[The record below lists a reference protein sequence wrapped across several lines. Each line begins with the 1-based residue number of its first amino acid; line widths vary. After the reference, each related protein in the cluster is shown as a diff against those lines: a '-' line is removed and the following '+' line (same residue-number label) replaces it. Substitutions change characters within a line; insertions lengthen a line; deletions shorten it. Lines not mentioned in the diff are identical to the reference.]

1 MTEANKKEPS
11 PRRDGSFDLRGGGM
25 DYLTALFSII
35 MINLLLSGDN
45 ALVIAL
51 ASRRLPPR
59 QQRQAILW
67 GGAGAVGL
75 RIILTLVAVLL
86 LKVPYLQLA
95 GGLLLQ
101 WVAIKLVADNH
112 NAEEQVDAPG
122 NLWDAVKT
130 ILVAD
135 LVMSLDNVIA
145 IAGVSRGNVSLLIIG
160 LAISVPIIIWGSTL
174 ITVLMQRWP
183 LIVVVGAA
191 FLGWTAG
198 EMLVSD
204 PAVRTFVAAYPMLHW
219 AVPGLFAAA
228 VVAFELLKDR
238 PRARE
243 SGR

>member
-1 MTEANKKEPS
+1 ME
-11 PRRDGSFDLRGGGM
+11 
-25 DYLTALFSII
+25 YLTALFSII

-51 ASRRLPPR
+51 ASRKLPPA

-67 GGAGAVGL
+67 GGAGAVGM

-86 LKVPYLQLA
+86 LKVPYLQIA

-101 WVAIKLVADNH
+101 WVAIKLVADDH
-112 NAEEQVDAPG
+112 NAEEDVEAAG

-145 IAGVSRGNVSLLIIG
+145 IAGVSRGNISLLVIG
-160 LAISVPIIIWGSTL
+160 LAISIPIIIWGSAL
-174 ITVLMQRWP
+174 ITMLMQRWP
-183 LIVVVGAA
+183 AIVVIGAA

-198 EMLVSD
+198 DMLLAD
-204 PAVRTFVAAYPMLHW
+204 PASQNFVSSYPFLHW
-219 AVPGLFAAA
+219 AVPGIFAAA
-228 VVAFELLKDR
+228 VVAFNFLKDR
-238 PRARE
+238 PRARN
-243 SGR
+243 GR